1 MTKKEAYKILG
12 ASKSDDEKT
21 LKSKYKKLL
30 FLYHPD
36 SRGGDNNPQA
46 EEKIRLVIEAYNLI
60 RDAGDDIVQEY
71 SFDAAVNDGAFCER
85 KVYVQYKIYDDE
97 ELPLSHA
104 ATGKYI
110 WDPDIEEF
118 SHFTK
123 SVLEAAR
130 DIVGEYGAKAASN
143 IKEIFHLLMQEFVL
157 PVDSARKIGKFV
169 DSSCEDISGH
179 STNNNCEDNREH
191 DENVSGT
198 ICTSYT
204 FTGFVDSSFHLEEI
218 SEPITLTLREDR
230 ALAETM
236 VSGKTVGYV
245 SFDED
250 AYYYVVLPLLE
261 DARVETKVSIVKERF
276 ATGANRRRKASGIY
290 GSEPGNR
297 HGNATGQLMI
307 NIEMRIPDDLEDVKV
322 SHRELIKQLLK

>member
-12 ASKSDDEKT
+12 ASKSDDERT

-36 SRGGDNNPQA
+36 SRGGDTNPQA

-71 SFDAAVNDGAFCER
+71 SFDVAVNDGAFCER

-123 SVLEAAR
+123 SVLEVTK
-130 DIVGEYGAKAASN
+130 DIVGEYGAKAAAN

-157 PVDSARKIGKFV
+157 PVDSARKIGQFV
-169 DSSCEDISGH
+169 DSSCEGDREH
-179 STNNNCEDNREH
+179 STSD
-191 DENVSGT
+191 SGRY
-198 ICTSYT
+198 SFYV
-204 FTGFVDSSFHLEEI
+204 FTGFVDSSFHLDEI

-236 VSGKTVGYV
+236 VSGKSIGYV

-261 DARVETKVSIVKERF
+261 DARVETKVTIVKERF

-290 GSEPGNR
+290 GDEPESMSR
-297 HGNATGQLMI
+297 TAAGQLMI
-307 NIEMRIPDDLEDVKV
+307 NIEMLIPDDLEDVKV